1 MNDLKIIHFDVAV
14 RQWDVW
20 KRRVL
25 AVRHK
30 VGEGR
35 QSTLLSRSKPS
46 ARRSEMGH
54 EDAFSRPRLSAR
66 CRFGQA
72 TFAATQRKGRDALK
86 PVVRGAA
93 RGSNLYL
100 RRPVPAQPWS
110 IDRPCRFFSASI

>member
-1 MNDLKIIHFDVAV
+1 MTAFKPRVSKAAQIWN
-14 RQWDVW
+14 
-20 KRRVL
+20 RRNPPTEPVPKVL
-25 AVRHK
+25 RAA
-30 VGEGR
+30 G
-35 QSTLLSRSKPS
+35 
-46 ARRSEMGH
+46 MGH

-100 RRPVPAQPWS
+100 RRPVPAQLWS
-110 IDRPCRFFSASI
+110 IDRPCWFFSAS